1 IPSRLRVFKVQPRV
15 LIDNKASRR
24 YTVIEVNGR
33 DRPGLLHQVTR
44 ALTRLN
50 LIIHSA
56 RISTFGERVVDTFY
70 VNDPLGDKVE
80 DERRLTSIRK
90 KILAALE
97 DPDCAPEK
105 PKANSKEKAAASKPR
120 KEKGAGKAKTAAK
133 RRREAA
139 TTA

>member
-1 IPSRLRVFKVQPRV
+1 MPPRV

-50 LIIHSA
+50 LIIHAA

-70 VNDPLGDKVE
+70 VNDPLGDRIE

-90 KILAALE
+90 KLLAALE

-105 PKANSKEKAAASKPR
+105 PKAKPAAKPKTKPAAGKPRTVAGGGKTKAAA
-120 KEKGAGKAKTAAK
+120 K
-133 RRREAA
+133 RHSETT